1 MATKKSMCVLFGI
14 LVISAWVLG
23 STVQAG
29 AETMKGR
36 NIQTATKR
44 ETIAVGDEE
53 GHILGL
59 TIMQGL
65 AFIENGEIAK
75 VKSQVAGDYIPQKGG
90 QLIGYTTYTFEDGAT
105 IVLRFQRL
113 MNPDGSATA
122 KSEIVKGTGRFEG
135 IKGRS
140 SITGKNF
147 PETKDGAARASTD
160 FTMTYT
166 LPTK

>member
-1 MATKKSMCVLFGI
+1 MAMKKLIWVFFGMFVI
-14 LVISAWVLG
+14 LVWVLG
-23 STVQAG
+23 LVLQAG

-75 VKSQVAGDYIPQKGG
+75 
-90 QLIGYTTYTFEDGAT
+90 
-105 IVLRFQRL
+105 
-113 MNPDGSATA
+113 
-122 KSEIVKGTGRFEG
+122 
-135 IKGRS
+135 IKARS
-140 SITGKNF
+140 LVITSPN
-147 PETKDGAARASTD
+147 RAVS
-160 FTMTYT
+160 
-166 LPTK
+166 